1 MIEKQYL
8 IMGVV
13 SGLMVCAS
21 YSLYYL
27 SFISLVPLLYC
38 FNNKEKINNYKILLA
53 TILFLILWNAFN
65 YQFLY
70 SFYIEDVKVYI
81 PVLIG
86 VFTVLEL
93 LPFIVL
99 LSNLKFKRVYF
110 ICLWILMEYFISQ
123 WILKTPFSYLGILL
137 ANNASIIHW
146 YNHTGVLGGS
156 LWVIVVNVLIT
167 YEIGVVMRKGFKS
180 FRYLYIIV
188 AVIFLPITIS
198 LIISDTPMPTNE
210 ARKVKIHSYSSVC
223 KIEQIQDR
231 IIESNNDIITKGVCY
246 DVFPELVINLNNEN
260 PEDNKIIESIINNN
274 LQYKKDSLIT
284 ILGANLT
291 TWGKQQVLAVL
302 INDDVVKTRYKDVLV
317 PLGEEIPKM
326 LDGIKNLDVYKNYL
340 SETYITPDNNESIFA
355 WHADSIHVSICYE
368 SFFEQN
374 LKEKLKDEVGALFVI
389 AREPF
394 LNNYHYKNLTR
405 LLSVC
410 NAIIFNK
417 YLVRS
422 SWCGLSCII
431 DNRGYVLNEV
441 YNKNDVLESVF
452 YLNKKDTYYLTSRC
466 NPVLVFIL
474 LLLFFVIMVNFTS
487 RFII

>member
-1 MIEKQYL
+1 
-8 IMGVV
+8 MGGI

-27 SFISLVPLLYC
+27 SFICLVPLLYC
-38 FNNKEKINNYKILLA
+38 FSNKEKINNYKILLA
-53 TILFLILWNAFN
+53 TILFLIVWNAFN

-70 SFYIEDVKVYI
+70 SFNIDDVKVYI

-86 VFTVLEL
+86 VFSVLEL

-99 LSNLKFKRVYF
+99 LSNLKFKHIYF

-123 WILKTPFSYLGILL
+123 WFFKTPFSYLGILL

-146 YNHTGVLGGS
+146 YNYTGVLGGS
-156 LWVIVVNVLIT
+156 LWVIVVNVSIT
-167 YEIGVVMRKGFKS
+167 YGIVVSMRKGFIS
-180 FRYLYIIV
+180 FRYLSIIIV
-188 AVIFLPITIS
+188 VVFLPITLS
-198 LIISDTPMPTNE
+198 LIISDTPMKTNE
-210 ARKVKIHSYSSVC
+210 ARRVKIHSYSSVC
-223 KIEQIQDR
+223 FIEQIQDS
-231 IIESNNDIITKGVCY
+231 IIESSNDSLTKGVCY
-246 DVFPELVINLNNEN
+246 DVFPELVINLNNEI
-260 PEDNKIIESIINNN
+260 PEDNWIIESIIKNN
-274 LQYKKDSLIT
+274 LQFKKDSLIT
-284 ILGANLT
+284 IIGANLS

-326 LDGIKNLDVYKNYL
+326 LDGIKNFDIYKNYL
-340 SETYITPDNNESIFA
+340 SETYITPDNNESIFVCN
-355 WHADSIHVSICYE
+355 ADSIHVSICYE

-374 LKEKLKDEVGALFVI
+374 LKEKLKNEVGVLFVI

-394 LNNYHYKNLTR
+394 INNYHYKNLTR

-417 YLVRS
+417 YIVRS

-466 NPVLVFIL
+466 NPILVFIL
-474 LLLFFVIMVNFTS
+474 LLLFFVIMLNFTS
-487 RFII
+487 RFIS